1 MENEWVRMKDKTL
14 EEKIK
19 CLKNFIRKWN
29 VEEFGNIN
37 EKLEEEF
44 YVIDMRVKEQGED
57 KIMYVRRKVIVVQL

>member
-57 KIMYVRRKVIVVQL
+57 KIMYVRRKVIVV